1 MDRDPAH
8 RAGVSQDHAGA
19 WQALEPSAR
28 AQRRLV
34 ARLAARLGL
43 RHLALAED
51 AVQTAVLR
59 ALERWPAQGVPDQPE
74 AWLYRVA
81 HHAAIDVLRREAGH
95 EAWPDDAEDPD
106 GASTSMDPLAVAPPP
121 SRFSSELDDDEL
133 ALLFAACHPSWPQAT
148 QVAMALRTLAGLA
161 LGDVACAMLSTE
173 AAIAQR
179 LARARSL
186 MAGEPLVVPAGEALP
201 ARRDSV
207 LTVLSLMFLAAQ
219 RGDVGPVGPA
229 PSAPQE
235 SHQRIRQACWEAIRL
250 ARAVATHPACAHP
263 DADALAALLLF
274 HGARLTG
281 RLDDAGE
288 IVPLPGQARDRWD
301 AGMLRLGLHHLR
313 RAQRAARLSRWHL
326 QAGIA
331 AEHALAPSYAATD
344 WPAIVRHYDALL
356 RIDASASPSLGHAIA
371 LVESGQARSGLDR
384 LMALLPDV
392 PSALKAHTLA
402 AVAQAEQ
409 RLGLF
414 DEARQHLQQAV
425 LAAPRPADARMLARR
440 LALLQTPVATG
451 PEPAEDG
458 TLRRAPG
465 R

>member
-1 MDRDPAH
+1 
-8 RAGVSQDHAGA
+8 
-19 WQALEPSAR
+19 
-28 AQRRLV
+28 
-34 ARLAARLGL
+34 
-43 RHLALAED
+43 
-51 AVQTAVLR
+51 
-59 ALERWPAQGVPDQPE
+59 
-74 AWLYRVA
+74 
-81 HHAAIDVLRREAGH
+81 
-95 EAWPDDAEDPD
+95 
-106 GASTSMDPLAVAPPP
+106 
-121 SRFSSELDDDEL
+121 
-133 ALLFAACHPSWPQAT
+133 
-148 QVAMALRTLAGLA
+148 
-161 LGDVACAMLSTE
+161 
-173 AAIAQR
+173 
-179 LARARSL
+179 
-186 MAGEPLVVPAGEALP
+186 
-201 ARRDSV
+201 
-207 LTVLSLMFLAAQ
+207 MFLAAQ

-313 RAQRAARLSRWHL
+313 RAQRTARLSRWHL

-402 AVAQAEQ
+402 AVSQAEH

-414 DEARQHLQQAV
+414 DEAQQHLQQAV
-425 LAAPRPADARMLARR
+425 LVAPRPADARMLARR
-440 LALLQTPVATG
+440 LTLLQTPVATG
-451 PEPAEDG
+451 PEPADDG